1 MSRVKNNLSKK
12 MGGLRYT
19 ITEKEI
25 KLTGGAPA
33 SLPRITWGEETEE
46 TANEVLDRERDT
58 QGRRNNKQIN
68 LARVFLP
75 VALEK
80 GPRLARDLFKEAEA
94 EGISPDQL
102 KRAKYELNVQSL
114 KKADGWWWFKHAD
127 TEKTIQVGE
136 DEPL

>member
-102 KRAKYELNVQSL
+102 KRAKYELNVAFGNSIWPHRGRL
-114 KKADGWWWFKHAD
+114 IWPHLRHKCLFPPAC
-127 TEKTIQVGE
+127 
-136 DEPL
+136 